1 MSSIRAIVV
10 DPDVPG
16 RFVIKEVE
24 APQAGPSEA
33 IVQVLRRQP
42 YRLLASPRSGHL
54 RKEGRSCTSEC

>member
-24 APQAGPSEA
+24 APQAGRTS
-33 IVQVLRRQP
+33 RR
-42 YRLLASPRSGHL
+42 RDVCSGGNLTDCWPHRAL
-54 RKEGRSCTSEC
+54 GT